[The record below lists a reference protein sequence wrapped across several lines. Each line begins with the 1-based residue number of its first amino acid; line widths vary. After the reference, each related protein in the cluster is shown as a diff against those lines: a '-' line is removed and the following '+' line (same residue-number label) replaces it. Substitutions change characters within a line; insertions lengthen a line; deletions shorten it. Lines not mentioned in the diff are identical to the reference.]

1 MDPQRHADLAQGLFS
16 DGGLEL
22 GDFLKAA
29 PVQKFDRVVM
39 NPPFSR
45 QADIDHVTHAAR
57 FLKPGGRMVAI
68 MSAGTIFRQ
77 NSKAVAFR
85 GWLEALGGTL
95 EDLPDGAF
103 KASGTMVRTCIVS
116 FDIPA
121 EPEEMVQAMTA

>member
-1 MDPQRHADLAQGLFS
+1 M
-16 DGGLEL
+16 
-22 GDFLKAA
+22 
-29 PVQKFDRVVM
+29 VM

-57 FLKPGGRMVAI
+57 FLRPGSRMVAI

-85 GWLEALGGTL
+85 EWVEALGGTL
-95 EDLPDGAF
+95 EELPDGTF

-116 FDIPA
+116 FDIPT
-121 EPEEMVQAMTA
+121 EPEEMVQAIAA